1 MSAFRIIEPKGIRVP
16 VILSIPHCG
25 VLFPDGLAGDFKK
38 ELASAP
44 DDTDWFVDELY
55 AFASDL
61 GMLTMSSVYSRW
73 VIDLNRD
80 PEDKPLYTD
89 GRIITGLCPLTNFL
103 GQNLYL
109 DERTIIS
116 DTEIARR
123 KELYYVPY
131 HQKLS
136 ELITSYKQEFGKVL
150 IWDCHSIRQYVAT
163 IYHDKFPDLI
173 LGDAEGQSASPAV
186 IESAFSSLSSSS
198 YSISHNFP
206 FQGGYITRHYG
217 KPLENQQVLQLE
229 MSKILYMDDTEMRY
243 DDSRA
248 TQVSALLRKTLVAL
262 SELLNMTS

>member
-1 MSAFRIIEPKGIRVP
+1 MSAFRVIEPKGIRVP

-25 VLFPDGLAGDFKK
+25 ALIPE
-38 ELASAP
+38 ELAVAP
-44 DDTDWFVDELY
+44 DDTDWFVDKLY

-61 GMLTMSSVYSRW
+61 GIATIASVYSRW

-103 GQNLYL
+103 GERLYK
-109 DERTIIS
+109 DERTTLT
-116 DTEIARR
+116 DKDVAHR
-123 KELYYVPY
+123 KELYYWPY
-131 HQKLS
+131 HNKLS

-186 IESAFSSLSSSS
+186 IESAFASLKSSSFS
-198 YSISHNFP
+198 VSHNFP
-206 FQGGYITRHYG
+206 FKGGYITRHYG
-217 KPLENQQVLQLE
+217 KPLESQQVLQLE
-229 MSKILYMDDTEMRY
+229 MSKILYMDDAEMRY
-243 DDSRA
+243 DDDRA
-248 TQVSALLRKTLVAL
+248 TKVSALLEKTLASL
-262 SELLNMTS
+262 IALLNKTT